1 MSSVFGDR
9 IKMTIFGESHGPAI
23 GLVIDGLPAG
33 VELDLDAIDREMARR
48 APGRNE
54 LSTARNE
61 KDVYVIESGFFAG
74 KTTGMSLCVLIH
86 NQDQH
91 SKDYSVLQNI
101 MRPGHGDYAGRIKYA
116 GFNDYRGGGSF
127 SGRLTAPL
135 VFMGAVAKQLLKVKG
150 IIVGAHVASV
160 GVICDKNF
168 NPLGESSEVLTG
180 LSEKFFP
187 VLEDAKGKTMIDA
200 IMAAKQQKNSVGG
213 TIECMAIGIPVG
225 LGEPYFD
232 SVESCL
238 AHVLF
243 SVPAVKAVEFGKG
256 FALASMLGSEAND
269 PMHMVGNK
277 VEGKT
282 NNNGGVLGG
291 ITNGMP
297 LVFKVGIKPTPS
309 IALPQATVDFAKQ
322 SDTILEIKGRH
333 DPCIVPRAVPVIE
346 AVTAWTILDLLL
358 AANRS
363 L

>member
-33 VELDLDAIDREMARR
+33 FALDLEAINLEMARR
-48 APGRNE
+48 APGQNE
-54 LSTARNE
+54 LSTARKE
-61 KDVYVIESGFFAG
+61 KDAYIIESGFFSG
-74 KTTGMSLCVLIH
+74 KTTGMPLCALIY
-86 NQDQH
+86 NDDQK
-91 SKDYSVLQNI
+91 SKDYSLLQNI
-101 MRPGHGDYAGRIKYA
+101 MRPGHGDYTGRIKYK

-135 VFMGAVAKQLLKVKG
+135 VFMGAVAKQLLATKNITIG
-150 IIVGAHVASV
+150 SHIASV
-160 GVICDKNF
+160 AGIADKAF
-168 NPLGESSEVLTG
+168 NPLGETAEALCG
-180 LSEKFFP
+180 LSKKVFP
-187 VLEDAKGKTMIDA
+187 VIDGLAGEAMIEA
-200 IMAAKQQKNSVGG
+200 IMLAKKQKDSVGG
-213 TIECMAIGIPVG
+213 SIECMVIGMPEG

-232 SVESCL
+232 SVESRL

-243 SVPAVKAVEFGKG
+243 SVPAVKALEFGTG
-256 FALASMLGSEAND
+256 FGLSTMRGSEAND
-269 PMHMVGNK
+269 PLYMENDK
-277 VEGKT
+277 VRSKT

-297 LVFKVGIKPTPS
+297 LLFKVGIKPTPS
-309 IALPQATVDFAKQ
+309 IALPQTTVDMAQK
-322 SDTILEIKGRH
+322 STAVLEITGRH
-333 DPCIVPRAVPVIE
+333 DPCIVQRAVPVIE